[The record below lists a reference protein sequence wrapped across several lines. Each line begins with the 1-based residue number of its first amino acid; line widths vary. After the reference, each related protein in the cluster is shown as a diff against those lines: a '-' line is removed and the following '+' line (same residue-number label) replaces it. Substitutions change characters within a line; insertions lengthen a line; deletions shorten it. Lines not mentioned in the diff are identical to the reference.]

1 MSNEKDENMDIR
13 YKNFEC
19 VGFDELINQL
29 ICEFDLET
37 LDRQEAQEK
46 IQEILEKAK
55 ILDETTTAD
64 GYSYSDCVKYSDSR
78 QSQLSSILSIN
89 YKEKNLY
96 IVLNNS
102 IELDNELFT
111 ICNTEEKA
119 REVFDNNLA
128 PVFDNFIS
136 KESFKEFLDNNS
148 KTENYDFNAY
158 LDDLVTQYGNT
169 GTKEYELKGNE
180 TKTGIT
186 KLYNYEFI
194 HKKSDEKTA
203 EQLRDCLIELEG
215 TNQISYFGLA
225 IAHSIINHLE
235 VEYQRITEKQLINIT
250 ESIEKSEELNDLID
264 SKIYD
269 SLDFKEEVA
278 ESEDEEEEDER

>member
-235 VEYQRITEKQLINIT
+235 VEYKRITEKQLINIT

-278 ESEDEEEEDER
+278 ESEEEEDVL

>member
-89 YKEKNLY
+89 YKEKKLY
-96 IVLNNS
+96 IVMNNS
-102 IELDNELFT
+102 NELGNEVFT
-111 ICNTEEKA
+111 ICKTEEKA
-119 REVFDNNLA
+119 RKVFDNNLA
-128 PVFDNFIS
+128 PIFNNFIS
-136 KESFKEFLDNNS
+136 KESFREFLDNNL
-148 KTENYDFNAY
+148 KTENYDFNSY
-158 LDDLVTQYGNT
+158 LDDLETQYGNT
-169 GTKEYELKGNE
+169 GKKEYELSGSE
-180 TKTGIT
+180 SKTGNPI
-186 KLYNYEFI
+186 LYNYEFI
-194 HKKSDEKTA
+194 HKISDERTP
-203 EQLRDCLIELEG
+203 EELRDYLTDLEG
-215 TNQISYFGLA
+215 TNEISYLGLA
-225 IAHSIINHLE
+225 IAHNIINHLE
-235 VEYQRITEKQLINIT
+235 VDYQRITEKQLINIT
-250 ESIEKSEELNDLID
+250 ESIENSEELNDLIN
-264 SKIYD
+264 SKIYA
-269 SLDFKEEVA
+269 SIDFQEEVA
-278 ESEDEEEEDER
+278 ESEEEEDVL

>member
-1 MSNEKDENMDIR
+1 MLKFLRSI
-13 YKNFEC
+13 
-19 VGFDELINQL
+19 
-29 ICEFDLET
+29 
-37 LDRQEAQEK
+37 
-46 IQEILEKAK
+46 KA
-55 ILDETTTAD
+55 
-64 GYSYSDCVKYSDSR
+64 GKY
-78 QSQLSSILSIN
+78 
-89 YKEKNLY
+89 
-96 IVLNNS
+96 
-102 IELDNELFT
+102 
-111 ICNTEEKA
+111 
-119 REVFDNNLA
+119 
-128 PVFDNFIS
+128 
-136 KESFKEFLDNNS
+136 
-148 KTENYDFNAY
+148 NAY